1 MQPLVASGGTCGM
14 AQGFRCVTGG
24 PVGPAGRLR
33 LLLEKPA
40 RGFHA
45 GLVRDPLALFFEI
58 IGYAL
63 LLFCLLLFARIVIE
77 TIQSISRDWH
87 PRGATVVIL
96 ELIFTVTDPPVRLLR
111 RLIPPLSLGA
121 VRFDL
126 SITLLLLVG
135 FFGMRVAFLMAAG

>member
-1 MQPLVASGGTCGM
+1 MT
-14 AQGFRCVTGG
+14 
-24 PVGPAGRLR
+24 
-33 LLLEKPA
+33 
-40 RGFHA
+40 
-45 GLVRDPLALFFEI
+45 LFFEI

-63 LLFCLLLFARIVIE
+63 LLFCLLLFARVVIE

-121 VRFDL
+121 VRLDL
-126 SITLLLLVG
+126 SITLLLFVG
-135 FFGMRVAFLMAAG
+135 FIGMKAAFGMAAG

>member
-1 MQPLVASGGTCGM
+1 M
-14 AQGFRCVTGG
+14 
-24 PVGPAGRLR
+24 
-33 LLLEKPA
+33 
-40 RGFHA
+40 RG
-45 GLVRDPLALFFEI
+45 PLALFFEI

-87 PRGATVVIL
+87 PKGATVVIL
-96 ELIFTVTDPPVRLLR
+96 ELIFTITDPPVRLLR

-135 FFGMRVAFLMAAG
+135 FFGMKVAFVMAAG